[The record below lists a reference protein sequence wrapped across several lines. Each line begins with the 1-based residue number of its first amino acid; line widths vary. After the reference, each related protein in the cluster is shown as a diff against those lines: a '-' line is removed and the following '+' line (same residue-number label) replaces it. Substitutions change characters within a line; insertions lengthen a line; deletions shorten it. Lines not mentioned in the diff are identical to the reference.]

1 MIKTIQFEEEY
12 LESSQTLMMECFS
25 ASNKWLK
32 SVNCFRNKAPLW
44 MFHWVL
50 NTPPT
55 RANNN
60 SYN

>member
-1 MIKTIQFEEEY
+1 MIKTVQFEEEY
-12 LESSQTLMMECFS
+12 LEPSQTSMMECFS

-32 SVNCFRNKAPLW
+32 SVNYFRNKAPLL
-44 MFHWVL
+44 MFDWVL